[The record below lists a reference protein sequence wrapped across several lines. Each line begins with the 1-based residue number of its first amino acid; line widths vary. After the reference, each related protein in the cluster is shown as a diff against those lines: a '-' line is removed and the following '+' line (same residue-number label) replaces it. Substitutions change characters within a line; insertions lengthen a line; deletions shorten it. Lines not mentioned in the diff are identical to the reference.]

1 MKKTLY
7 MVVEHFK
14 NNDPVPV
21 YRRFHARGRLAPKG
35 LVHISS
41 WIDHNLE
48 RCYQLMET
56 HDRTLLE
63 EWMTRWWDLVEF
75 EVYPVVTS
83 QEASDMVAPLL
94 QNSAQRIDLFAYENV
109 TEQLPQLYDSPASP
123 TLPSRLD
130 GPRIQTSQDTKR
142 ESV

>member
-14 NNDPVPV
+14 NNDPVPI
-21 YRRFHARGRLAPKG
+21 YRRFQARGRLTPKG
-35 LVHISS
+35 LVYISS

-48 RCYQLMET
+48 RGYQLMET

-83 QEASDMVAPLL
+83 QEASDMIAQLL
-94 QNSAQRIDLFAYENV
+94 PNAAQRIDQCVSENV
-109 TEQLPQLYDSPASP
+109 TEPLPQLYDSPASL
-123 TLPSRLD
+123 TLSSGLD
-130 GPRIQTSQDTKR
+130 GPRIQTSQDAKR
-142 ESV
+142 ENI